1 MQKLLG
7 IQFADGDTLTTL
19 NGEITTDFKT
29 NSARVVTPRH
39 EAFVLPAG
47 EEEKGSFLTVRNG
60 NVFVTAGAAAMDGKP
75 LADSQKVLLMHIS
88 DVLARGMTF
97 DSADRTQ
104 VTNYV
109 GGKPL
114 GRHAQS
120 TFLLPERAKKL
131 YAIDLDGT
139 RIAEIPLIEQGDSRS
154 FIADTTRYPGHL
166 VFAYELLCE

>member
-1 MQKLLG
+1 M
-7 IQFADGDTLTTL
+7 
-19 NGEITTDFKT
+19 
-29 NSARVVTPRH
+29 V
-39 EAFVLPAG
+39 
-47 EEEKGSFLTVRNG
+47 
-60 NVFVTAGAAAMDGKP
+60 GKP

>member
-1 MQKLLG
+1 M
-7 IQFADGDTLTTL
+7 
-19 NGEITTDFKT
+19 
-29 NSARVVTPRH
+29 
-39 EAFVLPAG
+39 
-47 EEEKGSFLTVRNG
+47 
-60 NVFVTAGAAAMDGKP
+60 
-75 LADSQKVLLMHIS
+75 LMHIS